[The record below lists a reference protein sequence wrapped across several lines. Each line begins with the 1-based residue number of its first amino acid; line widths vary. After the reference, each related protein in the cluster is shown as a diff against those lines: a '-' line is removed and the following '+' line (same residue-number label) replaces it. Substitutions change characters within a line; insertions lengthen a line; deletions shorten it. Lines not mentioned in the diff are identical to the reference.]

1 MVAATCKA
9 PETRR
14 KGKKFNVRVGNGKG
28 SRKRGDNRLS
38 GGSRQGNCMD

>member
-14 KGKKFNVRVGNGKG
+14 KGIKFNVRVGNGKG
-28 SRKRGDNRLS
+28 SRKTHG
-38 GGSRQGNCMD
+38 M